1 MRASASRCNTL
12 FPFIVSD
19 VHHVVRF
26 VSRLRTLP
34 SRPRVQG
41 EYRFRVEIWLG
52 WVHGRRKESQDQFEV
67 DRVFERRLPF
77 QSGRSGG
84 VNDKNTRGERERE
97 GVWMRCKTKRT
108 CFGRSLVYRELTRAC
123 RSTRRSRGVKPGY
136 RYRRLFLCD
145 TKDLSL

>member
-67 DRVFERRLPF
+67 DRVFEWRLPF

-97 GVWMRCKTKRT
+97 REREKG
-108 CFGRSLVYRELTRAC
+108 FGC
-123 RSTRRSRGVKPGY
+123 GVKRNVHVLVGPWFIG
-136 RYRRLFLCD
+136 
-145 TKDLSL
+145 S